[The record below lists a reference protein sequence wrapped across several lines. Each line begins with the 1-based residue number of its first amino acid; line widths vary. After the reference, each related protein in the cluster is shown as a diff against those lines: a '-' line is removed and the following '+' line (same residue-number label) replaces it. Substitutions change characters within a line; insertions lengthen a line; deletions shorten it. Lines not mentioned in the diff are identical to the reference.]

1 MTITITI
8 GRIEQCTT
16 EAIVNPANEG
26 LRRGGGACGHI
37 FAAVERAGGVDRLEA
52 ACRAIG
58 RCPTGSAVT
67 TPSFG
72 LPSKFIIH
80 AVGPVWSNGN
90 RDTIT
95 TNDLSP
101 AERRDLLLLKST
113 YEAVVAECRTHG
125 ITSVSVP
132 AISTGIFRLPKEL
145 GAAVAHAVCGSQNDV
160 AVTLMAFDEE
170 NRRYLTAAP
179 GSVATTVL
187 RQAGII

>member
-1 MTITITI
+1 MTITITV
-8 GRIEQCTT
+8 GRIERCAT

-37 FAAVERAGGVDRLEA
+37 FAAVERAGGLDRLET

-58 RCPTGSAVT
+58 GCPTGSAVT

-72 LPSKFIIH
+72 LPARYIIH
-80 AVGPVWSNGN
+80 AVGPVWSKGN

-101 AERRDLLLLKST
+101 IERGDLLLLKST
-113 YEAVVAECRTHG
+113 YEAVLAECRANG
-125 ITSVSVP
+125 ITSVSIP
-132 AISTGIFRLPKEL
+132 AISTGIFRVPKEF
-145 GAAVAHAVCGSQNDV
+145 GAAIAHAVCGAQADIT
-160 AVTLMAFDEE
+160 VTLVAFDQK
-170 NRRYLTAAP
+170 NHRYLTAAP

>member
-1 MTITITI
+1 MTVTITI
-8 GRIEQCTT
+8 GRIEVCAT

-37 FAAVERAGGVDRLEA
+37 FVAVERAGGVDRLEA

-58 RCPTGSAVT
+58 KCPTGSAVT

-72 LPSKFIIH
+72 LPARYIIH
-80 AVGPVWSNGN
+80 AVGPVWSKGN
-90 RDTIT
+90 REEIT
-95 TNDLSP
+95 TDDLYP

-132 AISTGIFRLPKEL
+132 AISTGIFRVPKDL
-145 GAAVAHAVCGSQNDV
+145 GAAIAHAVCGNQASID
-160 AVTLMAFDEE
+160 VTLVAFDEE

-179 GSVATTVL
+179 GSLATTVL